1 MASSNFY
8 VLLQLEPTATHEEI
22 VASYRRLAQIYHPD
36 KNPGFRAEATER
48 FQRIQ
53 QAYERLSNPTTRARY
68 DASIG
73 QGLPRSNAMGA
84 SYSYDLVFP
93 IGDSPNSFHM
103 NRVRYPD
110 GSLGPFA
117 FRYDPQNHMAVPE
130 RYATSWQR
138 DDGGVARG
146 FAVAQAARVARA
158 ARTDQAAQA
167 ADAVQSAQQ
176 AAQSAQQAVQSV
188 QAAQDAQQTTEGE
201 TAEPKAEDKERKAG
215 NASSREA

>member
-1 MASSNFY
+1 MVSSNLY
-8 VLLQLEPTATHEEI
+8 DLLQLEPTATHEEI

-36 KNPGFRAEATER
+36 KNPGSRAEAADR

-73 QGLPRSNAMGA
+73 QGLPRSNAMEA

-110 GSLGPFA
+110 GSLGGFA
-117 FRYDPQNHMAVPE
+117 FRYDPQNNMAVPE
-130 RYATSWQR
+130 RHATSRQR
-138 DDGGVARG
+138 DDGGVARD
-146 FAVAQAARVARA
+146 FAVAQAARAARA
-158 ARTDQAAQA
+158 TRPDPAAQ
-167 ADAVQSAQQ
+167 AVQSAQQ
-176 AAQSAQQAVQSV
+176 AA
-188 QAAQDAQQTTEGE
+188 
-201 TAEPKAEDKERKAG
+201 
-215 NASSREA
+215 